1 MLALT
6 FTVGVAACAAGGGK
20 GGAERPVTTG
30 FECDADLTYRDMQVK
45 GHLTRLT
52 TGTLTLDIDEPETLK
67 GMTMQWDGET
77 VSVKMYGLSFGVD
90 PAAVPQTA
98 LGKSLLAALDAALHP
113 AGEGQVTES
122 GLVTSGEAAGGSFTI
137 TSDPETGSLLALEI
151 PSAELKA
158 TFTNFSL
165 KTA

>member
-1 MLALT
+1 MGRGNRLGENVRPLLR
-6 FTVGVAACAAGGGK
+6 GGSCRRAADRFG
-20 GGAERPVTTG
+20 E
-30 FECDADLTYRDMQVK
+30 
-45 GHLTRLT
+45 
-52 TGTLTLDIDEPETLK
+52 EP
-67 GMTMQWDGET
+67 
-77 VSVKMYGLSFGVD
+77 
-90 PAAVPQTA
+90 A
-98 LGKSLLAALDAALHP
+98 AALDAALHP